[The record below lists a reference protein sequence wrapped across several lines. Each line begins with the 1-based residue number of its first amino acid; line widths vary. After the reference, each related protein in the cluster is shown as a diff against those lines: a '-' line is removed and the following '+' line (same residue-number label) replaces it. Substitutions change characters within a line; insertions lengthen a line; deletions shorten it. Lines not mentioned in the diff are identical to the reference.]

1 MKFGQRV
8 SIREKIRSPEFAR
21 GLWSPTRVEWRDV
34 IEMLITMSKRYT
46 FNKLAMMKIQ
56 IWIAWDVI
64 NESEATLKMKEKIGE
79 LEQLKTDP
87 NQHDKDCDDDIQH
100 LKTEIES
107 SRLTIAALRE
117 IIDGI
122 VWRYFNYNRALL
134 YTVANKQPIDIVAS
148 DKGLRNSLMEF
159 ADILINKGH
168 NAILNDISNFLR
180 IGDVTNIKPDGSI
193 DFIEVKSSKK
203 KGARFRRQE
212 ERMQQTVE
220 FFNTGVKELDK
231 EKFIITESN
240 IKQKNYLPQLKD
252 SILRARKVGYDSILI
267 GNHLIVETTDF
278 SKLDDSEK
286 AKQYFES
293 KHKSVKEKW
302 GKNGDRIYPRFS
314 IEKLDAPKH
323 FAPYTIFPFNDG
335 IIADILM
342 GKIWILYKLNNSE
355 IIRILERAG
364 WKLVDSFDNI
374 PEEVIRNTDIEDL
387 ILYKVRKGSLTVSI
401 PPPWFGRLCFELMSP
416 KVMVDDLAGYESA
429 EDSQE
434 SVAVLSHYID
444 DEKIWS

>member
-21 GLWSPTRVEWRDV
+21 GLWSPTRIEWRDV
-34 IEMLITMSKRYT
+34 VEMLITMSKRYS
-46 FNKLAMMKIQ
+46 FNKLAMFKIQ
-56 IWIAWDVI
+56 IWIAWDII
-64 NESEATLKMKEKIGE
+64 NESEAILKMKEKIAE
-79 LEQLKTDP
+79 IEQLKTNP
-87 NQHDKDCDDDIQH
+87 NHTDKKYDDDIQH

-122 VWRYFNYNRALL
+122 VWRFFNYNRALL
-134 YTVANKQPIDIVAS
+134 YTVADKQPIDIVAS

-159 ADILINKGH
+159 ADVLINRGH

-193 DFIEVKSSKK
+193 EFIEVKSSKK
-203 KGARFRRQE
+203 RGARFKRQK

-220 FFNTGVKELDK
+220 FFNTGVKELDRQK
-231 EKFIITESN
+231 IIITESN
-240 IKQKNYLPQLKD
+240 VKQKNYLSQLKD

-267 GNHLIVETTDF
+267 ANHLIVETTDL
-278 SKLDDSEK
+278 SKIDNSDK

-302 GKNGDRIYPRFS
+302 KNNGDNIYQCWS
-314 IEKLDAPKH
+314 IEKLDAPKN
-323 FAPYTIFPFNDG
+323 FTPYTIFPFDDD

-342 GKIWILYKLNNSE
+342 GKIWILYKLNNNE
-355 IIRILERAG
+355 IVRILEKAG
-364 WKLVDSFDNI
+364 WKLVYSFDDI
-374 PEEVIRNTDIEDL
+374 PENEIRNSDIEDL
-387 ILYKVRKGSLTVSI
+387 ILYKVRKDNLTVSI

-416 KVMVDDLAGYESA
+416 QVIVDDLEGHKSI
-429 EDSQE
+429 EDSQD
-434 SVAVLSHYID
+434 SLAVLSHYID
-444 DEKIWS
+444 DEKIWR